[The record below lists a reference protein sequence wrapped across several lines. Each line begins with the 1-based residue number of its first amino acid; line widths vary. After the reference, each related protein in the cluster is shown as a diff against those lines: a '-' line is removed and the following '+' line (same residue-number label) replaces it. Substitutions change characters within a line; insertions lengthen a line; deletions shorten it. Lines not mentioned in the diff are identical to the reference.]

1 MPLSVTYRVSER
13 VGIALNLRDIF
24 LIAVFWFGLG

>member
-13 VGIALNLRDIF
+13 VGITLNLRDIF
-24 LIAVFWFGLG
+24 LIALFWFGFG